1 MELFIG
7 LVLILCIFALA
18 RILEHC
24 TFLLACWSRKKDFV
38 TLFHFMP
45 RGEKSGERKV
55 LFEKENEVVCEVLT
69 SKANEVE
76 KLEKRLDET
85 TQSFNLF
92 QQAQQEYLSALKIY
106 QTMIETAEFFGYNTK
121 ILEKENSPK
130 NAEDS
135 VKLRDDTQEK
145 QEHHKPQQEVEEV
158 RLNAESFPRPKIF
171 NLLLFEVSSESGKKV
186 IIGARDATEAVYN
199 CQDFFDNEPS
209 GEVKKVSN
217 CLLIAKDC
225 EFN

>member
-24 TFLLACWSRKKDFV
+24 LEHCVFLLARWSRKKDFV

-76 KLEKRLDET
+76 KLEKRLGH
-85 TQSFNLF
+85 L
-92 QQAQQEYLSALKIY
+92 
-106 QTMIETAEFFGYNTK
+106 
-121 ILEKENSPK
+121 
-130 NAEDS
+130 
-135 VKLRDDTQEK
+135 V
-145 QEHHKPQQEVEEV
+145 
-158 RLNAESFPRPKIF
+158 
-171 NLLLFEVSSESGKKV
+171 
-186 IIGARDATEAVYN
+186 
-199 CQDFFDNEPS
+199 
-209 GEVKKVSN
+209 
-217 CLLIAKDC
+217 LLI
-225 EFN
+225 E